1 MARRMPN
8 GQRYRYPLD
17 DGSTWTVLEAMAEM
31 LRLHKVPASESLMQQ
46 RLKHSTDPEYVF
58 LEKKGKWTKDG
69 GHVYSQIN
77 FARKKAK
84 VNQAV
89 PKPEPEPEPESEP
102 KLTAKEK
109 KLKQAYISIGLSWT

>member
-1 MARRMPN
+1 MGRRMPN
-8 GQRYRYPLD
+8 GQRLKYVLN
-17 DGSTWTVLEAMAEM
+17 DGSAWTVPEAQAKMLE
-31 LRLHKVPASESLMQQ
+31 LHKEPASESLMHQ
-46 RLKHSTDPEYVF
+46 RLKHSTDPEYIF
-58 LEKKGKWTKDG
+58 LKKKGKWTKDG

-89 PKPEPEPEPESEP
+89 PKPKPEP

>member
-31 LRLHKVPASESLMQQ
+31 LRLHKEPASESLMQQ
-46 RLKHSTDPEYVF
+46 RLKHSTDPEYIF

-84 VNQAV
+84 ANQAE
-89 PKPEPEPEPESEP
+89 PKPKLKP